1 MTIENNVEITP
12 DGLKLYKGNPNLKA
26 SGVSFAF
33 TKKQIEERV
42 KCTKDPIYFIQKYMK
57 IVHVDKGL
65 VPFDLYDFQKELLNS
80 YIENRFT
87 IAKLPRQVGK
97 STVTIAYILWTVL
110 FGPMQN
116 IAILANKAG
125 TSRDILSKLRLAYE
139 HIPMWMQQGIVA
151 WNKGSIE
158 LENGSKVIAA
168 STASSSARGNTYN
181 VIFLDEFAFVPQ
193 NIAEEFI
200 TSVYPTISSGKT
212 TKVIMVSTPNG
223 MNLFYKYWT
232 DAQNKRNLYKPI
244 EAHWSVVP
252 GRDEKWAEDQ
262 IKQLGQEKFDQEFG
276 CVAGN
281 TLIATERG
289 QESIEEV
296 FNRAERIYVVYKI
309 IRDDGKLYIGTTIKD
324 RLKNRIS
331 QHKTT
336 ERFKN
341 NNFTFEIIEEST
353 SKSYIDMKEEY
364 YIKHFDTYNSGLN
377 ESINGKGNH
386 LCDTFTT
393 LGFKY
398 SEESR
403 KKMSKSAKAR
413 VARLGAPF
421 KGKKHSEKTR
431 KNWSKVRKG
440 RLFRHTLSEETYK
453 QLRKEFENTKDK
465 YTACVS
471 KNGKI
476 LTPQRQFA
484 KEVSQKYKISVNMIV
499 NILERKV
506 LR

>member
-1 MTIENNVEITP
+1 MNSNFQQIMPN
-12 DGLKLYKGNPNLKA
+12 GLKIYKGNPNLKS
-26 SGVSFAF
+26 SGVSFVF
-33 TKKQIEERV
+33 SKEQIEERI
-42 KCTKDPIYFIQKYMK
+42 KCTRDPIYFIQKYMK

-65 VPFDLYDFQKELLNS
+65 VPFDLYDFQKTLLRS
-80 YIENRFT
+80 YIDNRFT

-116 IAILANKAG
+116 IAILANKAS
-125 TSRDILSKLRLAYE
+125 TSRDILAKLQLAYE
-139 HIPMWMQQGIVA
+139 HIPMWMQQGIVS

-168 STASSSARGNTYN
+168 ATASSSARGNTYN
-181 VIFLDEFAFVPQ
+181 VIFLDEFAFVPK

-232 DAQNKRNLYKPI
+232 DATQGRNLYKPI

-252 GRDEKWAEDQ
+252 GRDADWAEDQ

-281 TLIATERG
+281 TLITTERG
-289 QESIEEV
+289 QESIEAV

-309 IRDDGKLYIGTTIKD
+309 IRDDGKIYIGTTIKD
-324 RLKNRIS
+324 RIKNRIS

-341 NNFTFEIIEEST
+341 RNFTFEILEEST

-364 YIKHFDTYNSGLN
+364 YIKHFDTFNSGLN

-386 LCDTFTT
+386 LCDNFTT
-393 LGFKY
+393 LGFQY
-398 SEESR
+398 SKESR
-403 KKMSKSAKAR
+403 EKMSKSAKAR
-413 VARLGAPF
+413 VERLGVPF
-421 KGKKHSEKTR
+421 KGKKHSEQTR

-440 RLFRHTLSEETYK
+440 RLFQYKLSEEVYK
-453 QLRKEFENTKDK
+453 QLRKEFESTKDK
-465 YTACVS
+465 YTAYVAQ
-471 KNGKI
+471 NGKI
-476 LTPQRQFA
+476 LTSQRQFA
-484 KEVSQKYKISVNMIV
+484 KDVSQKYKISVNMIV

>member
-1 MTIENNVEITP
+1 MSDVFQQIAP
-12 DGLKLYKGNPNLKA
+12 DGLRIYKGNPNLKG
-26 SGVSFAF
+26 SGVSFVF
-33 TKKQIEERV
+33 SREQIEERIRC
-42 KCTKDPIYFIQKYMK
+42 KQDPIYFIQKYMK
-57 IVHVDKGL
+57 IVHVDRGL
-65 VPFDLYDFQKELLNS
+65 VPFDLYDFQKTLLQS

-97 STVTIAYILWTVL
+97 STVTIAYILWTIL

-116 IAILANKAG
+116 IAILANKAS
-125 TSRDILSKLRLAYE
+125 TSRDILAKLQLAYE
-139 HIPMWMQQGIVA
+139 HIPMWMQQGIVS

-168 STASSSARGNTYN
+168 ATASSSARGNTYN
-181 VIFLDEFAFVPQ
+181 VIFLDEFAFVPK

-232 DAQNKRNLYKPI
+232 DATHGRNLYKPI

-252 GRDEKWAEDQ
+252 GRDADWADDQ

-281 TLIATERG
+281 TRITTENG
-289 QESIEEV
+289 CEAIETV
-296 FNRAERIYVVYKI
+296 FNRAEKIFVVYKI
-309 IRDDGKLYIGTTIKD
+309 IRDDDKIYIGTTIKD
-324 RLKNRIS
+324 RVKNRIL

-341 NNFTFEIIEEST
+341 RNFTFEILEEST

-403 KKMSKSAKAR
+403 KKMSESAKTR
-413 VARLGAPF
+413 VARLGVPF
-421 KGKKHSEKTR
+421 KGKNHTQETKE
-431 KNWSKVRKG
+431 NWSKKRKG
-440 RLFRHTLSEETYK
+440 RIFQYKLSESVYK
-453 QLRKEFENTKDK
+453 ELREEFEQSKKK
-465 YTACVS
+465 YMEYIAA
-471 KNGKI
+471 NGKL
-476 LTPQRQFA
+476 LTRERQFA
-484 KEVSQKYKISVNMIV
+484 HEVSQKYNISVNMIV
-499 NILERKV
+499 NIIKRKV